1 MTPYLP
7 TLTRLEIL
15 EGEAGNREG
24 IFAEELFPRKMPP
37 QTDSHYGLTLA
48 REFGEEF
55 FSPKS
60 LMLIG
65 GSYDETDSRKAS

>member
-1 MTPYLP
+1 
-7 TLTRLEIL
+7 
-15 EGEAGNREG
+15 
-24 IFAEELFPRKMPP
+24 
-37 QTDSHYGLTLA
+37 LTLA

-65 GSYDETDSRKAS
+65 NSYDETDSRKATYMMAGRNIKPPTTPEI